1 MKTTRQPGGSRRFYT
16 FIGLAMAAIVIGVSL
31 PGWAGLVEKQQH
43 RAVISEIASEL
54 RMARQLAIAR
64 HERVRVV
71 VNAEQSE
78 MYTECVDCGKRPFRR
93 YGFAGRGTS
102 IESMTTKPEIVFQPS
117 GRSATA
123 TTILLMDRRNVTHQV
138 TVSITGR
145 VVTS

>member
-1 MKTTRQPGGSRRFYT
+1 MNERGGSLVELCT
-16 FIGLAMAAIVIGVSL
+16 VLAIVAIVAGVSL
-31 PGWAGLVEKQQH
+31 PGWAGLAGKQQQ
-43 RAVISEIASEL
+43 RAVIAEIVSEL

-64 HERVRVV
+64 HERIRVV

-78 MYTECVDCGKRPFRR
+78 LHTECVDCGMPPLRR
-93 YGFAGRGTS
+93 YGFARSGTI

-123 TTILLMDRRNVTHQV
+123 TTIILMDGKHASHQV

-145 VVTS
+145 VATL